1 MRFQHCYCAN
11 CDFAQLAAFPAL
23 NNEVSNLL
31 RAWYMQRYRD
41 VV

>member
-1 MRFQHCYCAN
+1 MRFRDRYFAN
-11 CDFAQLAAFPAL
+11 CHFARFAGFPTL

-31 RAWYMQRYRD
+31 RAWYMQRYRK